1 MEVEAESIAAVV
13 SSYFGIDT
21 SANSWGYVAS
31 WSRNKELPELT
42 ASLQVIKDT
51 AGEIITGISEEMEE
65 LHFAY
70 MDKANALEAIRLGQT
85 VYASVGK
92 GRFEEVTAEQQP
104 CAQ

>member
-1 MEVEAESIAAVV
+1 MGDKSNYKHYENISIMPQMDTLTFEAESIAAVV

-51 AGEIITGISEEMEE
+51 AGEIITGISEEM
-65 LHFAY
+65 
-70 MDKANALEAIRLGQT
+70 
-85 VYASVGK
+85 
-92 GRFEEVTAEQQP
+92 
-104 CAQ
+104 